1 MKRKPL
7 RILFHIA
14 AWAIF
19 LSLPI
24 VLSPKP
30 PQTALNEIGYLFL
43 IPVIFKSAS
52 MIFIFYFNYYIL
64 VPKFLFRRK
73 YVAYA
78 AICIAC
84 TLLMLSSPLIGMA
97 FLGKPEKP
105 MFPDS
110 HFQNFFLLFFENNL
124 LTFLVG
130 FLASIGLALNTRWKQ
145 TEKERL
151 SAQLSYLKTQINP
164 HFLFNTLNSIYSVT
178 ITKAPQGADM
188 VDKLSEMMR
197 YTLKEAQLDLVP
209 LESEINYITNYI
221 DLQKVRFDNSVKFSF
236 DLEGNFMENQIAPL
250 LLIPFI
256 ENAFKHGVNSEQ
268 DSNIKITISI
278 KENEIHLQVFNNKVE
293 IENDAEPKSGL
304 GIQNTK
310 HRLELIYPDK
320 YVLNIIDNKSFFSV
334 SLKITLT

>member
-1 MKRKPL
+1 MGFGNTPFIANLLLFFSINLSLIIFTLVLFINFKLMKGKPI

-19 LSLPI
+19 LSLPV

-43 IPVIFKSAS
+43 IPVIFKSVS

-64 VPKFLFRRK
+64 VPKFLFKRK

-78 AICIAC
+78 TICIAC
-84 TLLMLSSPLIGMA
+84 TLLLLLLSGPLIGITL
-97 FLGKPEKP
+97 LGKPEKP

-110 HFQNFFLLFFENNL
+110 HFPNSFLFLFQNNL
-124 LTFLVG
+124 LTFLVA

-197 YTLKEAQLDLVP
+197 YTLKEAQLDVVP

-221 DLQKVRFDNSVKFSF
+221 ELQKVRFDNSVKFSF
-236 DLEGNFMENQIAPL
+236 DLDGNFMENQIAPL

-278 KENEIHLQVFNNKVE
+278 KENEMHLQVFKGANQIVAQK
-293 IENDAEPKSGL
+293 
-304 GIQNTK
+304 
-310 HRLELIYPDK
+310 
-320 YVLNIIDNKSFFSV
+320 
-334 SLKITLT
+334 